1 MQPML
6 FPNLRHLRVFAEVAQ
21 SGSISQA
28 ANRVFLSQPAMTQA
42 IAKLEGQLD
51 AVLFDRQSSGM
62 YLTREGEIWLAR
74 VKRCLDWIQLG
85 LTEIQGTQTT
95 GRQARAAQQ
104 ITQISST
111 QLRALMAVTDRQNFT
126 LASRDLGISQSSL
139 HRSARDLE
147 GSLGISLF
155 EKTSTGIAATRPARI
170 LTQRAKLAV
179 AEIAQGVEELS
190 AARNRERGR
199 LRIGSMPLAR
209 TSLLPMAINR
219 FTAAHPGLTLELVDG
234 PYEDLL
240 GHLINADLDVV
251 VGALRSP
258 APTETILQRE
268 LIAPPLAIIGR
279 ADHPLRGANNLTV
292 QQLATYP
299 WVVPREGTP
308 TREFFNSH
316 FAEPLAS
323 GYMSLVETTSHVL
336 TREVLLGS
344 DRLTLVSRHQL
355 EHEIQAG
362 QLAVMPY
369 ALSHTRRSI
378 GFMQRRDWKATT
390 TQQKFIDILQSC
402 AAEYADI

>member
-1 MQPML
+1 MQL
-6 FPNLRHLRVFAEVAQ
+6 SALPNLRHLRVFAEVAVC
-21 SGSISQA
+21 GSISQA

-51 AVLFDRQSSGM
+51 AALFDRQSSGM

-74 VKRCLDWIQLG
+74 VRRCLDWIQLG
-85 LTEIQGTQTT
+85 LTEIQGAQSS
-95 GRQARAAQQ
+95 GRQSRAAQQ
-104 ITQISST
+104 LTQISST
-111 QLRALMAVTDRQNFT
+111 QLRALIAVTDRQNFT

-147 GSLGISLF
+147 STLGIALF
-155 EKTSTGIAATRPARI
+155 EKTSSGIAATRPAR
-170 LTQRAKLAV
+170 LLSQRAKLAIS
-179 AEIAQGVEELS
+179 EIAQGMEELS

-209 TSLLPMAINR
+209 TSLLPLAINR
-219 FTAAHPGLTLELVDG
+219 FTEAHPGLTLELIDG

-240 GHLINADLDVV
+240 DHLLSADLDIV

-258 APTETILQRE
+258 APTEMILQRE

-279 ADHPLRGANNLTV
+279 ADHPLRSQSGLSVA
-292 QQLATYP
+292 QLATYP
-299 WVVPREGTP
+299 WVVPRVGTP
-308 TREFFNSH
+308 TRQFFDSH
-316 FAEPLAS
+316 FAEPLAR
-323 GYMSLVETTSHVL
+323 GEMSLVETTSHIL

-344 DRLTLVSRHQL
+344 NRLTLVSRHQL

-378 GFMQRRDWKATT
+378 GFMQRRDWQSTT
-390 TQQKFIDILQSC
+390 TQQKFIDILQAC